1 MPTPRSRCARS
12 GQRRRSSADPRR
24 HSILSDHQ
32 PVTEV
37 SVTELSRNVSAVISR
52 VAGGERVIIS
62 RHGRPTAVIIA
73 IDAGIDALIAGS
85 EGFALLRR
93 EARERIE
100 AGASAG
106 AGSTAGQRLV
116 FTEAAAAELAEL
128 KGQRRRMLERRLG
141 ELIGSRPAPGLVT
154 VRSPVDLAAC
164 EVTATSAAAHAGG
177 ATVLV
182 YAVRSLASMREALFG
197 PQLARALWR
206 RELSRLFHGRLS
218 WARG

>member
-1 MPTPRSRCARS
+1 MPTPRSRCARP

-106 AGSTAGQRLV
+106 ATAGQRLV
-116 FTEAAAAELAEL
+116 FSEAAAAELAEL
-128 KGQRRRMLERRLG
+128 QGQRRRMLERRLG
-141 ELIGSRPAPGLVT
+141 ELIASRPGPGLVT
-154 VRSPVDLAAC
+154 ARSPVELAAC

>member
-1 MPTPRSRCARS
+1 MPTPRPCGARS
-12 GQRRRSSADPRR
+12 GHRRRSPADPRR

-106 AGSTAGQRLV
+106 ATAGQRLV
-116 FTEAAAAELAEL
+116 FSAAAAAELAEL

-164 EVTATSAAAHAGG
+164 EVADAGR
-177 ATVLV
+177 ASVLV
-182 YAVRSLASMREALFG
+182 NAVRSLASMREALFG

>member
-106 AGSTAGQRLV
+106 ATAGQRLV
-116 FTEAAAAELAEL
+116 FSAAAAAELAEL
-128 KGQRRRMLERRLG
+128 QGQRRRMLERRLG

-164 EVTATSAAAHAGG
+164 EVADAGR
-177 ATVLV
+177 ASVLV

>member
-1 MPTPRSRCARS
+1 
-12 GQRRRSSADPRR
+12 
-24 HSILSDHQ
+24 
-32 PVTEV
+32 
-37 SVTELSRNVSAVISR
+37 VIVR

-62 RHGRPTAVIIA
+62 RHGRPTAVIVS

-85 EGFALLRR
+85 DDFALLRR
-93 EARERIE
+93 EARERLEAE
-100 AGASAG
+100 AGAG
-106 AGSTAGQRLV
+106 LV

-164 EVTATSAAAHAGG
+164 EVADAGR
-177 ATVLV
+177 ASVLV

>member
-1 MPTPRSRCARS
+1 M
-12 GQRRRSSADPRR
+12 
-24 HSILSDHQ
+24 
-32 PVTEV
+32 
-37 SVTELSRNVSAVISR
+37 R

-62 RHGRPTAVIIA
+62 RHGRPTAVIVS

-85 EGFALLRR
+85 DDFALLRR
-93 EARERIE
+93 EARERLEAE
-100 AGASAG
+100 AGAG
-106 AGSTAGQRLV
+106 AGLV

-164 EVTATSAAAHAGG
+164 EVADAGR
-177 ATVLV
+177 ASVLV

>member
-1 MPTPRSRCARS
+1 M
-12 GQRRRSSADPRR
+12 
-24 HSILSDHQ
+24 
-32 PVTEV
+32 
-37 SVTELSRNVSAVISR
+37 ISR

-106 AGSTAGQRLV
+106 ATAGQRLV
-116 FTEAAAAELAEL
+116 FSAAAAAELAEL
-128 KGQRRRMLERRLG
+128 QGQRRRMLERRLG

-164 EVTATSAAAHAGG
+164 EVADAGR
-177 ATVLV
+177 ASVLV

>member
-1 MPTPRSRCARS
+1 
-12 GQRRRSSADPRR
+12 
-24 HSILSDHQ
+24 
-32 PVTEV
+32 
-37 SVTELSRNVSAVISR
+37 
-52 VAGGERVIIS
+52 
-62 RHGRPTAVIIA
+62 VIIA

-93 EARERIE
+93 EARERLEAE
-100 AGASAG
+100 AGAG
-106 AGSTAGQRLV
+106 LV

-128 KGQRRRMLERRLG
+128 QGQRRRMLERRLG
-141 ELIGSRPAPGLVT
+141 ELIASRPGPGLVT
-154 VRSPVDLAAC
+154 ARSPVDLAAC

>member
-1 MPTPRSRCARS
+1 M
-12 GQRRRSSADPRR
+12 
-24 HSILSDHQ
+24 
-32 PVTEV
+32 
-37 SVTELSRNVSAVISR
+37 R

-62 RHGRPTAVIIA
+62 RHGRPTAVIVS

-85 EGFALLRR
+85 DDFALLRR
-93 EARERIE
+93 EARERLE

-116 FTEAAAAELAEL
+116 FSEAAAAELAEL

-164 EVTATSAAAHAGG
+164 EVADAGR
-177 ATVLV
+177 ASVLV